1 MSLSEDIVDFS
12 PAPMRGDIE
21 VNADTAN
28 DYTVGMNDEG
38 EAIYLFNGWEMTK
51 AQHDSLVYSDNDEY
65 NPYDNEIN
73 TYDLTE
79 KPVAFNDFGEPVYS
93 FNGLQM
99 TVAQHKALFGESD
112 ETCTPEQRDNF
123 DKFLG
128 VKPED
133 VEKNRMQAAEP
144 TPEQNIIQEE
154 EDEPTP
160 KQDIIQEE
168 AEAEAEAEAEEPTPD
183 QEEHD
188 HTEEEFENIGN
199 CFNKIKDEYGDVGEF
214 FSDALLSDDSEEL
227 DTMSMNTG
235 LTHEEITNTAHA
247 VLSDISKDLGHDY
260 ENMRAWLE
268 YDIAQVRASGS
279 EADRVIIDAA
289 IKKAFKADYKGAMH
303 LWDSYH
309 KINNIN

>member
-1 MSLSEDIVDFS
+1 MSLSEDIGDFS
-12 PAPMRGDIE
+12 QAPMRGDIE
-21 VNADTAN
+21 VDT
-28 DYTVGMNDEG
+28 YTLPEYSVGFSDNG
-38 EAIYLFNGWEMTK
+38 EALYSVDGWEMTK
-51 AQHDSLVYSDNDEY
+51 AQHDSFVYSDNDEY

-73 TYDLTE
+73 TYDLKE
-79 KPVAFNDFGEPVYS
+79 KPVGFNDFGEPVYS
-93 FNGLQM
+93 FNGFHM

-112 ETCTPEQRDNF
+112 ETCTPQQRDNF
-123 DKFLG
+123 DTFLG
-128 VKPED
+128 IKPEAA
-133 VEKNRMQAAEP
+133 EKNRMQAAEP
-144 TPEQNIIQEE
+144 TSE
-154 EDEPTP
+154 
-160 KQDIIQEE
+160 QDIIQE
-168 AEAEAEAEAEEPTPD
+168 EAEEPTPD

-227 DTMSMNTG
+227 DSMSMNTG

-260 ENMRAWLE
+260 ENMREWLE

-279 EADRVIIDAA
+279 EADRVILDAA

>member
-1 MSLSEDIVDFS
+1 MSLSEDISDFS
-12 PAPMRGDIE
+12 QAPMLGDIE
-21 VNADTAN
+21 VDT
-28 DYTVGMNDEG
+28 YTLPEYSVGFSDNG
-38 EAIYLFNGWEMTK
+38 EAIYSVDGWEMTK

-79 KPVAFNDFGEPVYS
+79 KPVGFNDFGEPVYS
-93 FNGLQM
+93 FNGLQI

-128 VKPED
+128 IKPED
-133 VEKNRMQAAEP
+133 ADKESKE
-144 TPEQNIIQEE
+144 EIQEE
-154 EDEPTP
+154 VAD
-160 KQDIIQEE
+160 
-168 AEAEAEAEAEEPTPD
+168 
-183 QEEHD
+183 
-188 HTEEEFENIGN
+188 EEFDNFSN
-199 CFNKIKDEYGDVGEF
+199 NFNVIKNECGDVGKF
-214 FSDALLSDDSEEL
+214 FAETLLSDGSEEL

-268 YDIAQVRASGS
+268 YDIAQVKASGS
-279 EADRVIIDAA
+279 ESDRAILDAA
-289 IKKAFKADYKGAMH
+289 IKKAFKADYKAAMQ

-309 KINNIN
+309 KINNIK